1 MCLVQMSNNM
11 AKRKIVPTQ
20 RKLQLIRSSS
30 SSSNYTIC
38 DVGEVLSKMNRR
50 LYRQG
55 RNYRCKV
62 ELIDDTE
69 QQSFSVYVLADTWVN
84 HLAWKKAFEAYM
96 NATKEEREML
106 GPRVA
111 RWNDFRV
118 RHGLSVSGGVPD
130 YNPLTLDSTGTST
143 QLTVGEFDYS
153 SVELETGDKDFSW
166 GPGSATQFG
175 MLEELEKLFN
185 SDESPVTVEVNA
197 PYNNIDGDQMS
208 LNDYV
213 ELQDEGNEP
222 PYDADNF
229 PNPWVRIDVLRSNL
243 ASGGKRVSD
252 WFNAPCGLVLIVTGA
267 STKNVELTVAAG
279 DYKGVMAPSMGT
291 ARLTNDKKYIVK

>member
-1 MCLVQMSNNM
+1 M
-11 AKRKIVPTQ
+11 AKRKLVPAQ
-20 RKLQLIRSSS
+20 RKLQLARSASS
-30 SSSNYTIC
+30 TSTFTIC

-62 ELIDDTE
+62 ELVDDIE

-84 HLAWKKAFEAYM
+84 HLAWKKAFEVYM

-118 RHGLSVSGGVPD
+118 RHGLSISGGVPD
-130 YNPLTLDSTGTST
+130 YNPLTTDYTGTAT
-143 QLTVGEFDYS
+143 QLTAGEFDYS
-153 SVELETGDKDFSW
+153 SVELETGDRDFSW
-166 GPGSATQFG
+166 GPGTSTQFG
-175 MLEELEKLFN
+175 MLTELQKLFN
-185 SDESPVTVEVNA
+185 TDESPVTVEVNA
-197 PYNNIDGDQMS
+197 PYDNIDGDQMS

-213 ELQDEGNEP
+213 ELQDEGNQP
-222 PYDADNF
+222 PYDADLF

-243 ASGGKRVSD
+243 ANGGKTVSD
-252 WFNAPCGLVLIVTGA
+252 WFNAPCGLILISTGA
-267 STKNVELTVAAG
+267 GTKNVELTVAAG

-291 ARLTNDKKYIVK
+291 AKLTNDKKYIVK